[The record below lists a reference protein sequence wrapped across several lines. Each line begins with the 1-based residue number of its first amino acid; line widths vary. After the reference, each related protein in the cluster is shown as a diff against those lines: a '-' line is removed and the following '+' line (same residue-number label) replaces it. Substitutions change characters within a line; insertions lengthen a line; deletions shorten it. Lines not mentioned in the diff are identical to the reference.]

1 MAARATDLAC
11 WSIATAVACSVPSAC
26 SYISRSPFP
35 ARDATYRWLARR
47 HPAYIPGARGRQV
60 GALLFGFGTL
70 RCGAYRLHR
79 FGQTS
84 SSTRTIERNG
94 LPRAQRLPARPPRT
108 RCVYPSDKRPRPH
121 ASIRRRRERPGLR
134 CPVALSQIAPNRD
147 GGHACPPLPRNRLIP
162 AASQIHPPRKPLRPG
177 RETPSQSERPSW
189 RRYSGYGSEPSPR
202 SRQATRQSPRP
213 TPALP
218 EA

>member
-1 MAARATDLAC
+1 M
-11 WSIATAVACSVPSAC
+11 
-26 SYISRSPFP
+26 
-35 ARDATYRWLARR
+35 
-47 HPAYIPGARGRQV
+47 QV
-60 GALLFGFGTL
+60 GASVAKRPNPRGHDGAGLPATRHSPPSRSGPLLAVQGTG
-70 RCGAYRLHR
+70 RCPRRLSALQENC

-84 SSTRTIERNG
+84 SSTLVPKTQRA
-94 LPRAQRLPARPPRT
+94 PRAQRLLARPLRT

-147 GGHACPPLPRNRLIP
+147 GGSLPPLSRNRLIP